1 MPVKT
6 SPRGSCTTIRSSH
19 ALYHHVNDDCVY
31 LAVGTDIS
39 VFEGGE
45 SLPYRAARD
54 GRLNDK
60 AQDKLGI
67 SGKAT
72 PSQAKAYAAALVKD
86 AHYVYGEDNL
96 PEPLRH
102 SQAGRVLSPVYTFR
116 AFSHNYI
123 SGLLHA
129 IKSRGAAG
137 WAMAARS
144 IGAMITL
151 GGLTS
156 IPFYASVM
164 ALCQAVSGD
173 DDDWTD
179 LIRRALPDA
188 DWLRD
193 MVCYGLPSLGGVYL
207 GGSLRIET
215 PLERGIKPGATPKEI
230 LTSSLGDMIGI
241 PYSGVEIISR
251 MMEAGHGGDP
261 YRGLEEAA
269 PVALKNAMSA
279 YRLFTE
285 GQTTVK
291 GRPIMDGMEPR
302 KLTTSEAV
310 GKLLGFQPV
319 SSTKNYDR
327 YRAGQHADLIR
338 REKADEIATKIF
350 RARQNNDAA
359 AQAEARQA
367 FQEWNT
373 RMRTE
378 GKRDMLLERR
388 LKERARPRRPSER
401 ERAREQRL
409 Q

>member
-1 MPVKT
+1 
-6 SPRGSCTTIRSSH
+6 
-19 ALYHHVNDDCVY
+19 
-31 LAVGTDIS
+31 
-39 VFEGGE
+39 
-45 SLPYRAARD
+45 
-54 GRLNDK
+54 
-60 AQDKLGI
+60 
-67 SGKAT
+67 
-72 PSQAKAYAAALVKD
+72 
-86 AHYVYGEDNL
+86 
-96 PEPLRH
+96 
-102 SQAGRVLSPVYTFR
+102 
-116 AFSHNYI
+116 
-123 SGLLHA
+123 
-129 IKSRGAAG
+129 
-137 WAMAARS
+137 
-144 IGAMITL
+144 MITL

-285 GQTTVK
+285 GQTTLK